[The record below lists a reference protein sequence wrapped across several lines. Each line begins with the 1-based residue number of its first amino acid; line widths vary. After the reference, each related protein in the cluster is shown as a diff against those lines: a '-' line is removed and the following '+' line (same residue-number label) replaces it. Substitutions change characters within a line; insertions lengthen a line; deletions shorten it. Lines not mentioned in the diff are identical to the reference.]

1 MERYRLSVYTRP
13 VPGQEGEFHRWY
25 NEVHLAEVLEV
36 PGFVYA
42 ERWALRHPAAP
53 VLVGN
58 EGFLATFT
66 IFTDDI
72 EATLCAFEEAR
83 RSMTATPSL
92 DSASVTFELAQLL
105 PS

>member
-25 NEVHLAEVLEV
+25 NEVHLAEVLQV
-36 PGFVYA
+36 PGFVCV
-42 ERWALRHPAAP
+42 ERWILCHPGAP
-53 VLVGN
+53 VLAGN

-66 IFTDDI
+66 IVTEDI
-72 EATLCAFEEAR
+72 AATLSTFEEAR
-83 RSMTATPSL
+83 RSMSTTPSL
-92 DSASVTFELAQLL
+92 DLASVTFELAQLL